1 MARLRRALRRIAVVW
16 LLCHAATLTLA
27 PSILA
32 FGSTGQLVACTCAH
46 GDHSVCP
53 MHHKPAP
60 GSRICVM
67 TSAGDHDLA
76 PLSWLL
82 NLGLVPA
89 RAEVFVPDHREV
101 SRPID
106 VTTASLRSAPPD
118 PPPPRA

>member
-1 MARLRRALRRIAVVW
+1 
-16 LLCHAATLTLA
+16 
-27 PSILA
+27 
-32 FGSTGQLVACTCAH
+32 
-46 GDHSVCP
+46 
-53 MHHKPAP
+53 
-60 GSRICVM
+60 M